1 LEVFTG
7 NLVLDNKLLNTI
19 SSLAGQLKTTKE
31 DIVKRAV
38 DSYAK
43 KVTQKN
49 RLMQYAGILAEEE
62 ADEILS
68 SIYSNRKS
76 KDIEFQL

>member
-1 LEVFTG
+1 MG

-19 SSLAGQLKTTKE
+19 SLLAGRLKTTKE

-43 KVTQKN
+43 KITQKN
-49 RLMQYAGILAEEE
+49 RLMEYAGILAEEE

-76 KDIEFQL
+76 KDIEIQL

>member
-1 LEVFTG
+1 MG
-7 NLVLDNKLLNTI
+7 NLVLDSKLLNTI
-19 SSLAGQLKTTKE
+19 SSLAARLKTTKE

-38 DSYAK
+38 NSYAK
-43 KVTQKN
+43 KITQKN
-49 RLMQYAGILAEEE
+49 RLMKYAGILAEEE

-68 SIYSNRKS
+68 SIYSSRKS

>member
-1 LEVFTG
+1 MK

-19 SSLAGQLKTTKE
+19 SSLAGRLKTTKE

-38 DSYAK
+38 NSYAK
-43 KVTQKN
+43 KITQKN
-49 RLMQYAGILAEEE
+49 HLMQYAGILAEEE

-76 KDIEFQL
+76 KEYR